1 MEKILYD
8 EYGFKNIAY
17 VYRNLTTPALYE
29 AIVKRSEGTIAHLGP
44 IVVRTGHHTG
54 RSANDKYIV
63 DLPGTDDVYWSK
75 DNKPISRESFERIY
89 SKIKTYLQA
98 KDIFVQDC
106 YAGSDEET
114 RLKVR
119 VISEY
124 AWHSLFVR
132 NMFIRELNKEKL
144 ENFRPDFTVI
154 DLPRFHANPEEDGTN
169 SETFII
175 VNFEEKLVLIGGT
188 SYAGEIKKSIFT
200 VMNYFLPKK
209 DIMSMHCSANIGE
222 EGDVALFF
230 GLSGTGKTT
239 LSTDPERYLIGDD
252 EHGWNDKGVFNIE
265 GGCYAKVIKL
275 SKDAEPDIYETT
287 RKFGTILENV
297 SIDVETRRI
306 NLDDDSLTENT
317 RASYP
322 ITHLS
327 KIVKDGKGGHPK
339 NIIFLTYDAFGVLP
353 PVAKLSKEQAM
364 YHFVSGYT
372 AKVAGTEKGITEP
385 KAVFSACF
393 GAPFMVHHPLRY
405 AKLLGDKIT
414 KHNVNCWLV
423 NTGLTSGPYG
433 VGERFKIKHTRGIIK
448 SILNGSLEKSTFV
461 ENEVFGFGV
470 PKEIPGI
477 PEDVLHPEL
486 AWKDKEKYNESL
498 RGLAK
503 NFIENFKKFESYDKT
518 DILKGG
524 PKI

>member
-1 MEKILYD
+1 MKNNICE
-8 EYGFKNIAY
+8 EYGLKNVAH
-17 VYRNLTTPALYE
+17 VYRNLTTSALYE
-29 AIVKRSEGTIAHLGP
+29 AIIKRGEGIIARLGAV
-44 IVVRTGHHTG
+44 VVRTGHHTG

-63 DLPGTDDVYWSK
+63 DLLGTNDVYWSK
-75 DNKPISRESFERIY
+75 DNKPISKESFEKIY
-89 SKIKTYLQA
+89 SKIRAYLQT
-98 KDIFVQDC
+98 KEIFVQDC

-114 RLKVR
+114 KLKIR

-124 AWHSLFVR
+124 AWHSLFAR
-132 NMFIRELNKEKL
+132 NMFIRELNTEKL

-175 VNFEEKLVLIGGT
+175 INFEKKLVLIGGT

-200 VMNYFLPKK
+200 VMNYLLPKK

-222 EGDVALFF
+222 KGDVALFF

-265 GGCYAKVIKL
+265 AGCYAKVINL
-275 SKDAEPDIYETT
+275 SKESEPDIFEAT

-297 SIDVETRRI
+297 AIDMETRRVDF
-306 NLDDDSLTENT
+306 DDDSLTENT

-322 ITHLS
+322 INHLS
-327 KIVKDGKGGHPK
+327 KIINEGKGGHPK

-353 PVAKLSKEQAM
+353 PVAKLSKEEAM

-372 AKVAGTEKGITEP
+372 AKVAGTEKGVTEP
-385 KAVFSACF
+385 KAIFSACF
-393 GAPFMVHHPLRY
+393 GAPFMVHHPFKY
-405 AKLLGDKIT
+405 AKLLGEKIA

-423 NTGLTSGPYG
+423 NTGLTGGPYG
-433 VGERFKIKHTRGIIK
+433 VGERFKIKHTREIIK
-448 SILNGSLEKSTFV
+448 SILNGSLEKV
-461 ENEVFGFGV
+461 EYIKNEVFGFDI
-470 PKEIPGI
+470 PKQIPGI
-477 PEDVLHPEL
+477 PEDVVHPEL
-486 AWKDKEKYNESL
+486 AWESKDKYYQSL
-498 RGLAK
+498 KMLAE
-503 NFIENFKKFESYDKT
+503 NFVENFKKFKFHDAEK
-518 DILKGG
+518 IAVGG
-524 PKI
+524 PKL